1 MEKVI
6 SLLVAMEI
14 TKRKIGENQTKE
26 MFDKLKRFDLNA
38 IPVGNVIGMT
48 DKLLKRVLNE
58 TEYLDDYRSLS
69 IMYRCEDFNINV
81 QDVTFLDSTIHS
93 GSLCYNELVQR
104 HRFLTEYDI
113 LINSN
118 IFKELKNEKHD

>member
-6 SLLVAMEI
+6 SLLVALEV

-38 IPVGNVIGMT
+38 LPVCNVVNIT
-48 DKLLKRVLNE
+48 DQLLEKLLSE
-58 TEYLDDYRSLS
+58 TEYLDEYRTLS
-69 IMYRCEDFNINV
+69 IMYRCEDFDISIR
-81 QDVTFLDSTIHS
+81 DVTFLDKSIKS
-93 GSLCYNELVQR
+93 DMLCYNELTQR
-104 HRFLTEYDI
+104 YRFLSECEM

-118 IFKELKNEKHD
+118 TFKELKNEKHD